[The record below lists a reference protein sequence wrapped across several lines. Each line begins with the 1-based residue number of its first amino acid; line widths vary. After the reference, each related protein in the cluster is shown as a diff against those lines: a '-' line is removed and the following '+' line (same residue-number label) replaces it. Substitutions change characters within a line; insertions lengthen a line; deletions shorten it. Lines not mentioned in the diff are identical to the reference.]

1 MKKLLTIFSLMF
13 IILLVP
19 TAYSANNIYVTR
31 PMFQEQHRNQII
43 RVCEDTYGKDNI
55 GDLYFCIMSE
65 FYALEHVMDIMQGLV
80 KDSEERKVFLE
91 LSRKYY
97 IKEYKTYDFMSIEI
111 EFRAYLQEKEIK
123 NNEGNNLPDRSNL
136 GR

>member
-65 FYALEHVMDIMQGLV
+65 FYALEHVMDIIQGLV
-80 KDSEERKVFLE
+80 KDSEERKVF
-91 LSRKYY
+91 
-97 IKEYKTYDFMSIEI
+97 
-111 EFRAYLQEKEIK
+111 
-123 NNEGNNLPDRSNL
+123 
-136 GR
+136 